1 MKNIGK
7 ANKLFNRIYF
17 SVGLLVSIIVGGT
30 IGYVIVEEWS
40 VLDSFYQTIITVST
54 VGFSEVDELSK
65 MGKLF
70 TAFLIITSFGTFAY
84 AVTSITT
91 IIVSGDYRK
100 YLKTYKTLKTI
111 GNLKDHTIVCG
122 FGRVGKKAVDT
133 LKAHNQKFII
143 IDSSE
148 NIENRIEDLDADV
161 LFINGNATEDEVLI
175 NAGINEA
182 KSLLT
187 CLPSDADN
195 LFVVLS
201 AKGINPR
208 LKVISR
214 AANFSSEK
222 KLRMAGAN
230 NVIMPDSLGGSHMAQ
245 LVTTP
250 DVLEFLDQISI
261 QGENEI
267 TLEEISFEDI
277 PSDCQHKS
285 LGDLKAQFPVCNIIG
300 YKTNDGNY
308 VINPGD
314 DLPILPKSKLFVLGN
329 PEQIKKLNE
338 VFGITP
344 LKEIK

>member
-143 IDSSE
+143 ID
-148 NIENRIEDLDADV
+148 
-161 LFINGNATEDEVLI
+161 
-175 NAGINEA
+175 
-182 KSLLT
+182 
-187 CLPSDADN
+187 
-195 LFVVLS
+195 
-201 AKGINPR
+201 
-208 LKVISR
+208 
-214 AANFSSEK
+214 
-222 KLRMAGAN
+222 
-230 NVIMPDSLGGSHMAQ
+230 
-245 LVTTP
+245 
-250 DVLEFLDQISI
+250 
-261 QGENEI
+261 
-267 TLEEISFEDI
+267 
-277 PSDCQHKS
+277 
-285 LGDLKAQFPVCNIIG
+285 
-300 YKTNDGNY
+300 
-308 VINPGD
+308 
-314 DLPILPKSKLFVLGN
+314 
-329 PEQIKKLNE
+329 
-338 VFGITP
+338 
-344 LKEIK
+344 